1 MGATELVLSVL
12 AFSAPI
18 VTASGYIAF
27 TIIFGGVA
35 APVSFLA
42 ATVILVLFAVG
53 YSAMT
58 RHIPRPGAFYTYITI
73 GLGRSAGLGAAYLAT
88 FSYMVMMVGLYCF
101 TGLTI
106 ESVVQTF
113 GGPTVAWW
121 IWAMAAWAIV
131 GALGYFNIELSAKV
145 LSVVM
150 TLEVAL
156 VMIFNVAVLVHGG
169 ADGLSRQPVSP
180 FEFFRSGNVGVALL
194 FAMLVYI
201 GFEATALYRD
211 EVKSPNR
218 TIPRATYVAVV
229 FIGLLYSLTCYALV
243 SAYGPS
249 AVHEANA
256 NPAGMFG
263 EAYKHYVGHGLAQL
277 VLVLVATS
285 AIASELST
293 HNVVTRYMH
302 NLGADHALPSYL
314 SAVHGRHRSP
324 YLASVTTSAL
334 MVVALVVIIA
344 IGGDPSAL
352 YGQLAGLGSTGVFIL
367 MALVSLAVIVWFT
380 RKGVPSSEN
389 AWKVFF
395 APALASVA
403 LAAVVVLTVMHF
415 ELVVG
420 GKPGQNLWLLFMLA
434 GTLLAG
440 IAVAAY
446 FRATRPKRYLALGR
460 ADRAVSDGGGEDEGA
475 AAA

>member
-1 MGATELVLSVL
+1 MG
-12 AFSAPI
+12 
-18 VTASGYIAF
+18 
-27 TIIFGGVA
+27 
-35 APVSFLA
+35 
-42 ATVILVLFAVG
+42 
-53 YSAMT
+53 
-58 RHIPRPGAFYTYITI
+58 
-73 GLGRSAGLGAAYLAT
+73 
-88 FSYMVMMVGLYCF
+88 C
-101 TGLTI
+101 
-106 ESVVQTF
+106 
-113 GGPTVAWW
+113 
-121 IWAMAAWAIV
+121 
-131 GALGYFNIELSAKV
+131 
-145 LSVVM
+145 
-150 TLEVAL
+150 
-156 VMIFNVAVLVHGG
+156 
-169 ADGLSRQPVSP
+169 
-180 FEFFRSGNVGVALL
+180 
-194 FAMLVYI
+194 
-201 GFEATALYRD
+201 
-211 EVKSPNR
+211 
-218 TIPRATYVAVV
+218 
-229 FIGLLYSLTCYALV
+229 LTCYPLV
-243 SAYGPS
+243 TAYGPS

-277 VLVLVATS
+277 VLVLVLVLMATS

-293 HNVVTRYMH
+293 HNVVSRYMH

-334 MVVALVVIIA
+334 MVVALVIIIA
-344 IGGDPSAL
+344 ISGDPSAL

-367 MALVSLAVIVWFT
+367 MALVSLAVIIWFA

-389 AWKVFF
+389 TWKVFI

-403 LAAVVVLTVMHF
+403 LAAVVILTVMHF

-460 ADRAVSDGGGEDEGA
+460 ADRAESDVAGDHGEA
-475 AAA
+475 AAV